1 MRLRIVSDESM
12 LPKSKIKRFTL
23 GNRLFRYDTKSGKF
37 FARSNSNGRETKT
50 GCLWR
55 EIKFYEETSGY
66 MRCKVYINGTER
78 SFSLHRLVYFA
89 HNQHWDIFDTSKDNM
104 IDHENRDKTN
114 NTIKN
119 LRVLTNQQ
127 NQWNRSAKGYYFEK
141 HANKWRAQIMLNGR
155 KIYLGYFTEEE
166 DAHNA
171 YLKAKAKYHI
181 I

>member
-1 MRLRIVSDESM
+1 MRLQIVSDESM
-12 LPKSKIKRFTL
+12 LPESKIKRFTL

-66 MRCKVYINGTER
+66 MRCKLTINGVR
-78 SFSLHRLVYFA
+78 KSFSQHRLVYFA
-89 HNQHWDIFDTSKDNM
+89 HNQHWDIFDTSKDNI
-104 IDHENRDKTN
+104 IDHKNRDKTN

-119 LRVLTNQQ
+119 LRILTNQQ
-127 NQWNRSAKGYYFEK
+127 NCFNTNAKGYYFEK
-141 HANKWRAQIMLNGR
+141 HANKWRAAIYLNKKR
-155 KIYLGYFTEEE
+155 ICLGYFTEEE

>member
-12 LPKSKIKRFTL
+12 LTKSKIIRFNL
-23 GNRLFRYDTKSGKF
+23 GYIRFRYEPKSGKF

-55 EIKFYEETSGY
+55 DMKFHKDKDGY
-66 MRCKVYINGTER
+66 LRCKLTINGVR
-78 SFSLHRLVYFA
+78 KSFSQHRLVYFA
-89 HNQHWDIFDTSKDNM
+89 HNQHWDIFDTSKDNI
-104 IDHENRDKTN
+104 IDHKNRDKTN